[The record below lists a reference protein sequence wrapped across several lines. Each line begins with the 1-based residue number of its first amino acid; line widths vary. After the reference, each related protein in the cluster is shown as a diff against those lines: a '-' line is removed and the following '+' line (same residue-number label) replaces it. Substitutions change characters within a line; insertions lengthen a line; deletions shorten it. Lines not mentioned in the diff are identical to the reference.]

1 MGNSRIL
8 KPTDQENEVMT
19 VRQVAELLQLSEHQ
33 VYRLANCKEIPAKK
47 LGGSWRFLR
56 SHILKFL
63 ED

>member
-1 MGNSRIL
+1 
-8 KPTDQENEVMT
+8 MT